1 MTRRGFHIVLTLIL
15 VACVL
20 CPFAEEFALHCNQ
33 TIFDTGYDGESTV
46 AVIALLVVFVFAI
59 AKLLVCLVFK
69 DTSAEPLVDSELVLR
84 LTLDFT
90 STLYDASPPLPLR
103 I

>member
-1 MTRRGFHIVLTLIL
+1 MTRRGFHIVLALTL

-20 CPFAEEFALHCNQ
+20 CPLAEFALHWNQ

-46 AVIALLVVFVFAI
+46 AVIALLVILAFAI
-59 AKLLVCLVFK
+59 AKLLVCLALK
-69 DTSAEPLVDSELVLR
+69 DTSSEPLVDSEPVLG
-84 LTLDFT
+84 LTHDFI
-90 STLYDASPPLPLR
+90 STLYDSSPPLPLR

>member
-1 MTRRGFHIVLTLIL
+1 MTRRGFHIELALTL

-20 CPFAEEFALHCNQ
+20 CPYVEGAIHWDQ

-46 AVIALLVVFVFAI
+46 AIIALLLILVFVVATV
-59 AKLLVCLVFK
+59 LLRFVAHTRCLKRLVKPRWVFR
-69 DTSAEPLVDSELVLR
+69 PM
-84 LTLDFT
+84 LDFFSCLSET
-90 STLYDASPPLPLR
+90 SPPLPLR